1 MSDDAPGSAPRLARL
16 LSAVVAVLLA
26 LFAASAVT
34 APLVALAVRAGL
46 VAPDTTAWQL
56 LRTVVQFAGFLAAAL
71 GYLALTDQWD
81 LLRYSRPTLRESGLV
96 AAAAVG
102 LLTLQYG
109 SLFALSRA
117 GLSTGQNQA
126 VVPAGDP
133 VTYYIAMIL
142 VSLLIVGPVEEVLFR
157 GVVQGRLRAAFGPV
171 PAIVGASL
179 LFGSLHL
186 VNYSGNPVSV
196 VAGALMIAAV
206 GSVFGTVYELSD
218 NLAVPVLVH
227 AIYNVVLLVSS
238 YLAMTAA

>member
-16 LSAVVAVLLA
+16 LSAIVAVLLA

-81 LLRYSRPTLRESGLV
+81 LLRYARPTLRESGLV

-133 VTYYIAMIL
+133 VTYYLAMIV

-157 GVVQGRLRAAFGPV
+157 GVVQGGLRRAFTAAPSILVAG
-171 PAIVGASL
+171 G
-179 LFGSLHL
+179 LFGVIHL
-186 VNYSGNPVSV
+186 VGVQGTGAERWAY
-196 VAGALMIAAV
+196 VAIAA
-206 GSVFGTVYELSD
+206 GLGCILGYLYERTE
-218 NLAVPVLVH
+218 NLVVPGLAH
-227 AIYNVVLLVSS
+227 GAYNATIYALL
-238 YLAMTAA
+238 LADTL

>member
-16 LSAVVAVLLA
+16 LSAIVAVLLA

-81 LLRYSRPTLRESGLV
+81 LLRYARPTLRESGLV

-133 VTYYIAMIL
+133 VSYYLAMIV

-157 GVVQGRLRAAFGPV
+157 GVVQGGLRRAFTAAPSILVAG
-171 PAIVGASL
+171 G
-179 LFGSLHL
+179 LFGVIHL
-186 VNYSGNPVSV
+186 VGVQGTGAERWAY
-196 VAGALMIAAV
+196 VAIAA
-206 GSVFGTVYELSD
+206 GLGCILGYLYERTE
-218 NLAVPVLVH
+218 NLVVPGLAH
-227 AIYNVVLLVSS
+227 GAYNATIYALL
-238 YLAMTAA
+238 LADTL